1 MIMVLDILQYDKHS
15 SCVEQVI
22 NHYGK
27 VKQVIDH
34 NIFILYYECI
44 D

>member
-15 SCVEQVI
+15 FCVEQVI

-34 NIFILYYECI
+34 NILYFVMNV
-44 D
+44 